1 MGRNEEYNFT
11 VVNDQ
16 GEEVI
21 CDVISMLQD
30 EKTGELFVLYTDYTL
45 NDKNQFNT
53 YLSQFIE
60 KKGEYSLKKIESKE
74 RYNQLLKDAKTLYG
88 KAIQDLL
95 SQQ

>member
-1 MGRNEEYNFT
+1 MSRQEEYNFT
-11 VVNDQ
+11 VVNEL

-45 NDKNQFNT
+45 NDKKQFNT

-60 KKGEYSLKKIESKE
+60 KRGEYSLKKIESKE
-74 RYNQLLKDAKTLYG
+74 RYEQLLKDAKTLYG
-88 KAIQDLL
+88 KALKELL
-95 SQQ
+95 SDQ